1 MATWNNSVITN
12 AGLEL
17 LEQSLSGDGIVI
29 SRAALGGGTV
39 DVSALVDQTALTDP
53 LVGTTVVISS
63 QKPLSGS
70 SGREI
75 KLQIRNTGLSAA
87 ATFKQVGIFAAC
99 GGVEVLFAISQDES
113 GEEIPSAAEYP
124 DFMEE
129 FTAAVAISQTYG
141 VTVEVSS
148 LAFVT
153 KAELEESLSGKSDS
167 GHKHTTSDI
176 SDLPKLGT
184 AAQKNAGD
192 FVDAADKNAQTLIP
206 AGSDIPAWLWANA
219 KKYTRYYSKYASSN
233 SYVNAPPHMLSGS
246 EHIAYYWFDGMNVTA
261 IGECGMMYVGML
273 ISGVFSGWS
282 PARSGK
288 NELENPDFKVNQRG
302 RNIYSYS
309 VASGSIDGGFSVDNW
324 IMSIVGRGNSG
335 SYNAE
340 THILSGSV
348 LDKNG
353 YYANLYQLIE
363 NPVRFAGKTLTF
375 SAGMSELD
383 QPALIQIWRTEGT
396 TTAGVAATPYNLEAD
411 KVLTFTMPSDLTEAS
426 KIRVVLQTRGSVK
439 LDWAKL
445 ELGSAATPFVP
456 PDPATELLRCQRYYC
471 KYPVVKYGALGI
483 ALAQNAAAAKVTLF
497 LPAVMRNLPTISAD
511 IGSIELYDGINSHS
525 VTDVSVSLNSG
536 NCETLLLTSSGLEA
550 GKSYFFR
557 ATDDTSL
564 SFSAEL

>member
-184 AAQKNAGD
+184 AAQ
-192 FVDAADKNAQTLIP
+192 
-206 AGSDIPAWLWANA
+206 
-219 KKYTRYYSKYASSN
+219 
-233 SYVNAPPHMLSGS
+233 
-246 EHIAYYWFDGMNVTA
+246 
-261 IGECGMMYVGML
+261 
-273 ISGVFSGWS
+273 
-282 PARSGK
+282 
-288 NELENPDFKVNQRG
+288 
-302 RNIYSYS
+302 
-309 VASGSIDGGFSVDNW
+309 
-324 IMSIVGRGNSG
+324 
-335 SYNAE
+335 
-340 THILSGSV
+340 
-348 LDKNG
+348 
-353 YYANLYQLIE
+353 
-363 NPVRFAGKTLTF
+363 
-375 SAGMSELD
+375 
-383 QPALIQIWRTEGT
+383 
-396 TTAGVAATPYNLEAD
+396 
-411 KVLTFTMPSDLTEAS
+411 
-426 KIRVVLQTRGSVK
+426 
-439 LDWAKL
+439 
-445 ELGSAATPFVP
+445 
-456 PDPATELLRCQRYYC
+456 LR
-471 KYPVVKYGALGI
+471 
-483 ALAQNAAAAKVTLF
+483 
-497 LPAVMRNLPTISAD
+497 
-511 IGSIELYDGINSHS
+511 
-525 VTDVSVSLNSG
+525 
-536 NCETLLLTSSGLEA
+536 
-550 GKSYFFR
+550 
-557 ATDDTSL
+557 
-564 SFSAEL
+564 AELAEMEET

>member
-39 DVSALVDQTALTDP
+39 DVSALVDQTVLTDP

-129 FTAAVAISQTYG
+129 FTAAVTISQTYG

-233 SYVNAPPHMLSGS
+233 SYVNAPPHMQSGS

-288 NELENPDFKVNQRG
+288 NELDNPDFRVNQRG
-302 RNIYSYS
+302 QNEYSTGYTVDRWYISTDKCKAAPETNGIRLTATATLTSNTHAFWQNNEFPLAPGKYTLSLNVLEVSGVWAARIRTVTAAGDYVDSYYTPRLQAGINS
-309 VASGSIDGGFSVDNW
+309 VTVDLSDSEYISAVSIGFNK
-324 IMSIVGRGNSG
+324 GTEAGNS
-335 SYNAE
+335 
-340 THILSGSV
+340 L
-348 LDKNG
+348 
-353 YYANLYQLIE
+353 
-363 NPVRFAGKTLTF
+363 
-375 SAGMSELD
+375 
-383 QPALIQIWRTEGT
+383 
-396 TTAGVAATPYNLEAD
+396 
-411 KVLTFTMPSDLTEAS
+411 
-426 KIRVVLQTRGSVK
+426 K
-439 LDWAKL
+439 LAWVKL

-456 PDPATELLRCQRYYC
+456 PDPATELLKCQRYFTIY
-471 KYPVVKYGALGI
+471 KH
-483 ALAQNAAAAKVTLF
+483 QNATSNTDKCSIGVGYALT
-497 LPAVMRNLPTISAD
+497 
-511 IGSIELYDGINSHS
+511 GSIVYAVLPIAAMRSG
-525 VTDVSVSLNSG
+525 VAATVSY
-536 NCETLLLTSSGLEA
+536 SGLSLIN
-550 GKSYFFR
+550 GTDTVVDFSS
-557 ATDDTSL
+557 ATALEQTDSTVQVAFTVSGQTPGTVYRLHLMNSDAYLVVSK
-564 SFSAEL
+564 EL